1 MKKLSIVLALSCV
14 SFFSYGE
21 KIKLVIDAAHGGQD
35 AGAVSVS
42 GDKESDLS
50 MQFAQALA
58 DYAKTK
64 NIEVVLTRSSNN
76 ENVTLDKRTNF
87 KVEGGVK
94 TYFISFHADASND
107 RNERGGSVMY
117 SSQNVNADASKALA
131 EKMVAK
137 LNMLNDIGTRLED
150 KKGVMVLRNSPA
162 PAIGIQ
168 VGYISN
174 SMDLTKLKDAGTQ
187 KELAALIVK
196 AVTE

>member
-42 GDKESDLS
+42 GDKESDVC

-64 NIEVVLTRSSNN
+64 NIDVVLTRSGKD
-76 ENVTLDKRTNF
+76 EFVDLQKRTTFTADN
-87 KVEGGVK
+87 GVK
-94 TYFISFHADASND
+94 TYLISFHTDASND
-107 RNERGGSVMY
+107 HDLRGGSIIY
-117 SSQNVNADASKALA
+117 SSLNTNAVASKALA
-131 EKMVAK
+131 EKMVGN
-137 LNMLNDIGTRLED
+137 LNRLNDIGTKLED
-150 KKGVMVLRNSPA
+150 KKGVLILKNSPV
-162 PAIGIQ
+162 PAIGIS